1 MSQHVRGSGGN
12 PIFPDEARTSL
23 SDDGYQGFPGD
34 PVIEK
39 YPLRVRVAVLAAA
52 AAITWLGPCM
62 VVLALLPSEQNALI
76 EPKIAVNHQNL
87 HQ

>member
-1 MSQHVRGSGGN
+1 MSQHVRGSGGS
-12 PIFPDEARTSL
+12 PVFLDAAGKSL
-23 SDDGYQGFPGD
+23 NDGGYQGYPGD

-39 YPLRVRVAVLAAA
+39 YPLHVRVAVLVTA

-62 VVLALLPSEQNALI
+62 IVVAFLPSEQSALI
-76 EPKIAVNHQNL
+76 EPKIAVNHQDP